1 MPFCR
6 AAPRHRIVL
15 MARIVLACIAS
26 FAIYSVAFGFLLDRP
41 LTLGVLRA
49 QIDANLAR
57 GAAISGPKLVIL
69 AGSNGPYSH
78 RCETIEPIMGRPCVN
93 AGVAVGVGLDYLFA
107 RWEKLLYPGDVVY
120 LPLEESQYTRSH
132 AASELGPDAA
142 MMLRHER
149 ETLWAMPL
157 RRQVAALFSSDLR
170 AAVMSLI
177 ETAMLYGGF
186 RDPRAAAVGSTNAW
200 GDHVGHSSALAAANR
215 SVLVAA
221 DPFHPTAAQIT
232 AGYGVA
238 MVSDFLHWAAGHG
251 VRAIGGLPTGFAD
264 SPISDP
270 SLAVIRAIYRD
281 GAADFLELPNHGRYQ
296 RSDFFDTPDHL
307 NEAAQIRHS
316 VAIGEALLRMTG
328 PSRTT
333 ELRQARDGLATP
345 PAISGPRP

>member
-1 MPFCR
+1 MR
-6 AAPRHRIVL
+6 RI
-15 MARIVLACIAS
+15 MLACVAS
-26 FAIYSVAFGFLLDRP
+26 FALYAVAFGFLLDRP
-41 LTLGVLRA
+41 LTLGMMRA
-49 QIDANLAR
+49 RIDANLAR

-78 RCETIEPIMGRPCVN
+78 RCETIEPIIGRPCVN

-107 RWEKLLYPGDVVY
+107 RWEKLLHPGDVVY
-120 LPLEESQYTRSH
+120 LPLEETQYTRSR

-149 ETLWAMPL
+149 GTLWAMPP

-177 ETAMLYGGF
+177 ETAMLFGGF
-186 RDPRAAAVGSTNAW
+186 HDPRAAAVGSTNAW
-200 GDHVGHSSALAAANR
+200 GDHVGHSTALAAASQ

-221 DPFHPTAAQIT
+221 DPFHPSAAQIT
-232 AGYGVA
+232 AGYGTT
-238 MVSDFLHWAAGHG
+238 MVSDFLHWAAAHG

-270 SLAVIRAIYRD
+270 SFAAIRAIYRD
-281 GAADFLELPNHGRYQ
+281 GAADFLELPNRGRYQ

-316 VAIGEALLRMTG
+316 VAIGEALLRMTE

-333 ELRQARDGLATP
+333 ELRRAGDGLTTP
-345 PAISGPRP
+345 AANSAPRP

>member
-1 MPFCR
+1 MLMR
-6 AAPRHRIVL
+6 RI
-15 MARIVLACIAS
+15 MLACVAS
-26 FAIYSVAFGFLLDRP
+26 LALYAVAFGFLLDRP
-41 LTLGVLRA
+41 LTLGMLRA
-49 QIDANLAR
+49 RIDANLAR
-57 GAAISGPKLVIL
+57 GAAISGPKLIIL

-93 AGVAVGVGLDYLFA
+93 AGVAVGIGLDYLFA
-107 RWEKLLYPGDVVY
+107 RWERLLYPGDVVY
-120 LPLEESQYTRSH
+120 LPLEETQYTRSH

-149 ETLWAMPL
+149 KTLWAMPL

-186 RDPRAAAVGSTNAW
+186 HDPRDAAVGSTNAW
-200 GDHVGHSSALAAANR
+200 GDHVGHSTALAAANQ

-221 DPFHPTAAQIT
+221 DPFHPPAAQIK
-232 AGYGVA
+232 AGYGA
-238 MVSDFLHWAAGHG
+238 TMVSDFLCWAAAHG

-270 SLAVIRAIYRD
+270 SLAAIRALYRD
-281 GAADFLELPNHGRYQ
+281 GAAGFLELPNRGRYP

-328 PSRTT
+328 PSRAT
-333 ELRQARDGLATP
+333 EPVQAGDGLTTP
-345 PAISGPRP
+345 PATSAPRP